1 MIELDHLLW
10 AAPDLD
16 AGSKLIAEL
25 TGVEPMS
32 GGSHPGFGTRNSL
45 LALDNGTYFEVIA
58 PDPAQDLTGNRGGRI
73 AAQNRPGLMTF
84 AVRADDL
91 TVLRENA
98 KRIGLA
104 VQGPTAMHRA
114 RQDGTRLDWSIL
126 HLAHDTYG
134 EAIPFVIDWGKTP
147 HPSQST
153 PSGCRLKSFTVLH
166 PDPEPLARLFRD
178 LGIPVAVGRGAR
190 PGFLAILDTPR
201 GEVTLTD
208 P

>member
-1 MIELDHLLW
+1 M
-10 AAPDLD
+10 P
-16 AGSKLIAEL
+16 
-25 TGVEPMS
+25 

-45 LALDNGTYFEVIA
+45 IALDNGTYFEVIA
-58 PDPAQDLTGNRGGRI
+58 PDPTQELAGNRGGRI

-91 TVLRENA
+91 TKLRESA
-98 KRIGLA
+98 GRVGLA
-104 VQGPTAMHRA
+104 VQGPTAMHRS

-126 HLAHDTYG
+126 YLAHDTYG
-134 EAIPFVIDWGKTP
+134 EAVPFVIDWGKTP

-153 PSGCRLKSFTVLH
+153 PQGCRLKNFIVLH
-166 PDPEPLARLFRD
+166 PDPEPLARLFGD
-178 LGIPVAVGRGAR
+178 LGVPVRVGRGAH
-190 PGFLAILDTPR
+190 PGFLAILDTPK